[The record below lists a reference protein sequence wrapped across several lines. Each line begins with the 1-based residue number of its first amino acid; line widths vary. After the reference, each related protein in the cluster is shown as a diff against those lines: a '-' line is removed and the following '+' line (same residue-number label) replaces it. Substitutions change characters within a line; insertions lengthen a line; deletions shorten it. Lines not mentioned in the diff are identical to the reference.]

1 MKTIKINNKNYIV
14 PELTFRHFSQMEEQG
29 FSVLEAFQKKQ
40 MFLLAMGFVCAV
52 TGEDRNEAERLIEQH
67 ILGGGTIEDIM
78 TAFGEAATFSGALI
92 GVDYKYKFDKYK
104 IAEDYRHKRDMMDR
118 HFAEANKHID
128 EIEEE
133 YDITDTDRRD

>member
-78 TAFGEAATFSGALI
+78 TAFGEAVSESGFFRKAL
-92 GVDYKYKFDKYK
+92 GLDEE
-104 IAEDYRHKRDMMDR
+104 AEKKTKSNRK
-118 HFAEANKHID
+118 ESKP
-128 EIEEE
+128 EKSEE
-133 YDITDTDRRD
+133 